1 MFKPLIPI
9 IKDKISHTFAE
20 AIHIATVHAMYGSNH
35 LQKEVSQASG
45 ETNNNHQSVN
55 TEETVPVHLMAKEL
69 CLDINLIRFSR
80 LYLTDRH
87 YTITPVYIS
96 KVGPPPKEIHGYF
109 RIN

>member
-20 AIHIATVHAMYGSNH
+20 AIHIATVHAIYGSNH

-55 TEETVPVHLMAKEL
+55 TEETVPVHLIANEL
-69 CLDINLIRFSR
+69 RLYVNLIRFSR
-80 LYLTDRH
+80 LYRIDKH